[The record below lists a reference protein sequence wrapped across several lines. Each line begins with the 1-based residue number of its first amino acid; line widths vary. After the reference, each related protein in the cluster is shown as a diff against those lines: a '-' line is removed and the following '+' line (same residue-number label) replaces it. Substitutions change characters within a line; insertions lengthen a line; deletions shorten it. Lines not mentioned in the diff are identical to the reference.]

1 MKSLS
6 KLGIGA
12 FATGAALVGGGVA
25 KADGVVQ
32 QTPVYEWVWGQ
43 NGCVYLTDDGGAT
56 AVMAGCSVPGG
67 IEIDVAQNG
76 QWVIHGTYPY
86 QDPFAI
92 DTSSWLDQMSGGASV
107 TGDARVDG
115 YLAALN
121 QDLVD
126 PWVQQTCI
134 EIVGDT
140 CYV

>member
-1 MKSLS
+1 M
-6 KLGIGA
+6 LGA
-12 FATGAALVGGGVA
+12 
-25 KADGVVQ
+25 
-32 QTPVYEWVWGQ
+32 WR
-43 NGCVYLTDDGGAT
+43 
-56 AVMAGCSVPGG
+56 

-92 DTSSWLDQMSGGASV
+92 DTSDWLDQMSGGASV

-121 QDLVD
+121 QALVD
-126 PWVQQTCI
+126 PWVQQTCL